1 MLSSFSRKRTQLAS
15 LACTQ
20 SRGLF
25 YSNGQPYDKRWQNQ
39 FNHTYFAEPQVD
51 DPIGRPKP
59 EDNQEYGAFLG
70 SFRSHFTRRF
80 KNMWTLPWGRRHRL
94 YSPFDLYLLPLS
106 SVFFLQFWPLG
117 LGFKMLALLPLGTL
131 YCRVKDRSAD
141 PVFPETYLRDMIHNN
156 PQLKQLFKVESMTT
170 LDFEFEY
177 IKGFPS
183 AEEFPEFENKLFS
196 RLTRILQY

>member
-1 MLSSFSRKRTQLAS
+1 
-15 LACTQ
+15 
-20 SRGLF
+20 
-25 YSNGQPYDKRWQNQ
+25 
-39 FNHTYFAEPQVD
+39 
-51 DPIGRPKP
+51 
-59 EDNQEYGAFLG
+59 
-70 SFRSHFTRRF
+70 
-80 KNMWTLPWGRRHRL
+80 
-94 YSPFDLYLLPLS
+94 
-106 SVFFLQFWPLG
+106 
-117 LGFKMLALLPLGTL
+117 MLALLPLGTL